1 MQAFWM
7 ATMKV
12 GIFYNS
18 ISNPAKF
25 SNKTML
31 MDNFSTGVKLHGD
44 QVIEYRGNAL
54 PDQQL
59 DAGFVLG
66 YTLED
71 NFRKKI
77 INSLTAQKTPRVFV
91 DSNILHYSRKEHEW
105 HRYSLNSVYP
115 GTGEYFFQPLDRAK
129 WTAFSEWHGTAM
141 QPWRTGAN
149 GQHVL
154 ILCQRPKGWN
164 MFGNDQDSWLDR
176 TIDQIRSI
184 EPGRPIVVRMHPGD
198 GTRFKQIEKTQ
209 KKHSNRGVTVS
220 TNDNIR
226 DDLINCWCT
235 VGYNSTPNVVAAIEG
250 IPGYVEDPVHS
261 WAADVA
267 FTDINQISNPPM
279 PDRSEWAHKIANIHW
294 SNEEVRTGQLWLAIK
309 NYISASR

>member
-1 MQAFWM
+1 
-7 ATMKV
+7 MKV

-25 SNKTML
+25 SNKTLL
-31 MDNFSTGVKLHGD
+31 MDNFKDGVVSQGD
-44 QVIEYRGNAL
+44 EVIEYRGNTL
-54 PDQQL
+54 PDQSL

-71 NFRKKI
+71 NFRNKI
-77 INSLTAQKTPRVFV
+77 ITSLKAQKTPPVFV
-91 DSNILHYSRKEHEW
+91 DSNILHYARKEHEW

-115 GTGEYFFQPLDRAK
+115 GNGEYFFQDLDRTK
-129 WTAFSEWHGTAM
+129 WATYSLWHGTELK
-141 QPWRTGAN
+141 PWREGAR
-149 GQHVL
+149 GQHIL

-164 MFGNDQDSWLDR
+164 MFGNDQDSWLDHVINR
-176 TIDQIRSI
+176 IQTID
-184 EPGRPIVVRMHPGD
+184 PKRPIVVRMHPGD
-198 GTRFKQIEKTQ
+198 GTRFKKIEKIQ
-209 KKHSNRGVTVS
+209 KRYGKRILVS
-220 TNDNIR
+220 DKDNIK

-250 IPGYVEDPVHS
+250 VPGYIEDPRHS

-267 FTDINQISNPPM
+267 FTDISQILNPPM
-279 PDRSEWAHKIANIHW
+279 PDRSEWIHKIANIHW
-294 SNEEVRTGQLWLAIK
+294 SNDEVRNGQLWAAIK

>member
-1 MQAFWM
+1 
-7 ATMKV
+7 MKV

-18 ISNPAKF
+18 ISNPGKF

-31 MDNFSTGVKLHGD
+31 MDNFKEGVVSQGD
-44 QVIEYRGNAL
+44 EVIEYRGNTL
-54 PDQQL
+54 PDQPL

-71 NFRKKI
+71 NFRNKI
-77 INSLTAQKTPRVFV
+77 ITSLKAQKTPPIFV
-91 DSNILHYSRKEHEW
+91 DSNILHYARKEHEW

-115 GTGEYFFQPLDRAK
+115 GNGQYFFQDIDCAK
-129 WTAFSEWHGTAM
+129 WTTYSQWHRVELR
-141 QPWRTGAN
+141 PWREGGR
-149 GQHVL
+149 GQHIL

-164 MFGNDQDSWLDR
+164 MFGNDQDQWLDK
-176 TIDQIRSI
+176 TIDKIRKI
-184 EPGRPIVVRMHPGD
+184 EPKRAIIVRMHPGD
-198 GTRFKQIEKTQ
+198 GSRFKQIEKIQ
-209 KKHSNRGVTVS
+209 KRYGKRILVS
-220 TNDNIR
+220 DKDNIR

-250 IPGYVEDPVHS
+250 VPGYIEDPRHS

-267 FTDINQISNPPM
+267 FTDISQILNPPM
-279 PDRSEWAHKIANIHW
+279 PDRSEWIHKIANIHW
-294 SNEEVRTGQLWLAIK
+294 SNDEVRTGQLWAAIK